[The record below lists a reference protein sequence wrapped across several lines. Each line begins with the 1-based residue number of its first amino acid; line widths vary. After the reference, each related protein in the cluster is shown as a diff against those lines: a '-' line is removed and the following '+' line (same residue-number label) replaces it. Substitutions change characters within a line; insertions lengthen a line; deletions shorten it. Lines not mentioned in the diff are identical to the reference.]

1 MKFVRV
7 INDEMQFQPREQHNR
22 KALFHHEGM
31 FFVYSYVKNEMAH
44 ETMVFPW
51 TGGDSFESREI
62 TSDRGYVPSTIMMKR
77 VVDIFDNDAK
87 INENTPEVD
96 SC

>member
-31 FFVYSYVKNEMAH
+31 FFVY
-44 ETMVFPW
+44 
-51 TGGDSFESREI
+51 
-62 TSDRGYVPSTIMMKR
+62 
-77 VVDIFDNDAK
+77 
-87 INENTPEVD
+87 
-96 SC
+96 